1 MEVQAVLIIIYV
13 LKYIMIF
20 MLQSFKLYYIP
31 EVLNMNKYSSK
42 ANKLIRIVC
51 LFLAIGMIL
60 SAFASGMLM
69 FF

>member
-1 MEVQAVLIIIYV
+1 
-13 LKYIMIF
+13 
-20 MLQSFKLYYIP
+20 
-31 EVLNMNKYSSK
+31 MNKYSSK

-69 FF
+69 FL